1 MNLTANRRDVDAEW
15 ERALPALPNDEPA
28 LCHAPLGL
36 LDRLL
41 GTLHAWNRRS
51 RERAQLAEMDDA
63 RLVDIGLT
71 RERALAE
78 SDKPFWR

>member
-1 MNLTANRRDVDAEW
+1 MNLTANRCLVDAKW
-15 ERALPALPNDEPA
+15 ERALLALPDDEPA
-28 LCHAPLGL
+28 LRHAPPGL
-36 LDRLL
+36 MDRLL
-41 GTLHAWNRRS
+41 GTLHACDSRS

-78 SDKPFWR
+78 ADKPFWR